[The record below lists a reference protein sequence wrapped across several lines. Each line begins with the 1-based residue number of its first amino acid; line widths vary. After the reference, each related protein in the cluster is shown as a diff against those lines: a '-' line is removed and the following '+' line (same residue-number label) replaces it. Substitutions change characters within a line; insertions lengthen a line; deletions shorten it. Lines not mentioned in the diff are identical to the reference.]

1 MEMLKILIETI
12 YNTLILVP
20 KLILSVF
27 PLYNTLS
34 SFQQNLIA
42 AALGVSPVLIGLIYK
57 GAKMAF
63 KQLDTKAR

>member
-1 MEMLKILIETI
+1 MEIIKILSETI
-12 YNTLILVP
+12 YNVLIFIP
-20 KLILSVF
+20 KLLLAIF

-34 SFQQNLIA
+34 SFNQNLIA

-63 KQLDTKAR
+63 KQLDAKAR